1 MEIIVPV
8 HEIANWMT
16 LIINHQNYNFNLYMV
31 ISIVD
36 CLLWLMLG
44 LTAFKK
50 ANNLAKHSGKIGNF

>member
-1 MEIIVPV
+1 
-8 HEIANWMT
+8 
-16 LIINHQNYNFNLYMV
+16 MV